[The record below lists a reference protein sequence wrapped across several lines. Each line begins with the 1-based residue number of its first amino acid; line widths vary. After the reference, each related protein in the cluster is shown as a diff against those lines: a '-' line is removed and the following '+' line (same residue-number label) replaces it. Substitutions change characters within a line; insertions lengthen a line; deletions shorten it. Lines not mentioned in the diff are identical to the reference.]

1 MRKSLFVRRLGA
13 SLLAACGSDGHG
25 DAEAA
30 PALPTNAVVAASS
43 TAAKGLM
50 ANANANADA
59 DADADV
65 GVHAID
71 AAGQVAEPPLA
82 TTTTDAQG
90 RYSLQFA
97 ANQGQPYVVRVSA
110 NSDTTHADEVT
121 APCSHCRWTS

>member
-50 ANANANADA
+50 AN
-59 DADADV
+59 ADV